1 MGRAMFFVSITTA
14 AILAALLFM
23 RRRAHRARPTQIK
36 FLATTTIKQSNEE
49 AATTPVNE
57 EPEAIPV
64 SYSGSN
70 ARMQIRA
77 VVLAA
82 ALFIAAIA
90 AVLFAVNPTEDGNTL
105 EPPSLAEGPT
115 VAPQIT
121 PTGETPATASSSPE
135 PGPTV
140 QPVGVDVT
148 RLRLPTLGIDAPIV
162 TMGVDQSGTMQ
173 SPNNPT
179 DVAWYNFSARPGEMS
194 NVVMAGHLDYVN
206 YGPAVF
212 YRLKEA
218 RPGDEVELVLVDG
231 SVARYRVEGVTS
243 YDEATAPVLDIVGP
257 TDVEMVTLI
266 TCGGSFD
273 PLSREYDKRVV
284 LRAERIYESAQAN

>member
-1 MGRAMFFVSITTA
+1 MRAIFFVTVTTA
-14 AILAALLFM
+14 AILAALLLIY
-23 RRRAHRARPTQIK
+23 RRVLRPGAQID
-36 FLATTTIKQSNEE
+36 FSAPTTIKQSNDSHAPE
-49 AATTPVNE
+49 PVPQ
-57 EPEAIPV
+57 EPSAIPV
-64 SYSGSN
+64 SYSDSN

-82 ALFIAAIA
+82 ALFVAAIA
-90 AVLFAVNPTEDGNTL
+90 AVLFAVNPAGDGNTI
-105 EPPSLAEGPT
+105 ETPSLAERPSPT
-115 VAPQIT
+115 SQVTSGA
-121 PTGETPATASSSPE
+121 GTPAGGSSSSPE
-135 PGPTV
+135 PGPTS
-140 QPVGVDVT
+140 QPVGVDVS

-162 TMGVDQSGTMQ
+162 TLGVDQTGTMQ

-212 YRLKEA
+212 YRLKDA

-231 SVARYRVEGVTS
+231 SVARYRVEGVTT

-284 LRAERIYESAQAN
+284 LRAERIYESAVTN